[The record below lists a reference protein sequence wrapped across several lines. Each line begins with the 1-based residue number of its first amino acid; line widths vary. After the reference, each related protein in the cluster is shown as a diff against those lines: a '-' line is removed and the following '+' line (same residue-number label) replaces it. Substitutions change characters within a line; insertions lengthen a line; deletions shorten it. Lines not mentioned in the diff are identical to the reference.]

1 MNVALSAGSQY
12 IGPGHGIGFK
22 SRFKPLVGFQIRF
35 GGGQEGNVVYSGDG
49 FSIRQAIPL
58 PMHLVGLKYPKF
70 DLETYTSVKIPQIGS
85 RGHNDAFSF
94 GTPVPTMDGSSSGG
108 GGGRNEEEDAFC
120 VHVHG
125 LSAVMRL

>member
-1 MNVALSAGSQY
+1 MTVSLSAGSQY

-22 SRFKPLVGFQIRF
+22 SRFKPLCGFQIRF

-49 FSIRQAIPL
+49 FSVRQAIPL
-58 PMHLVGLKYPKF
+58 PMHLVGIKYPRF
-70 DLETYTSVKIPQIGS
+70 DLETYTRVKIPQMGS

-94 GTPVPTMDGSSSGG
+94 GTPMEAMSGG
-108 GGGRNEEEDAFC
+108 GGAARNEDDDAFH

-125 LSAVMRL
+125 LSAVIRL